1 MKPPRPST
9 PSHRRGGRGGRGG
22 GGGGGAGAG
31 AVGGGMARALFAQ
44 TFDKLT
50 NAPLQLTDLDAGD
63 KVSKASNA
71 CM

>member
-1 MKPPRPST
+1 MTHETAPTVDTEPSA
-9 PSHRRGGRGGRGG
+9 GAAGAAGV
-22 GGGGGAGAG
+22 AGAG

>member
-1 MKPPRPST
+1 MTHETAPTVDTEPSA
-9 PSHRRGGRGGRGG
+9 GAAGA
-22 GGGGGAGAG
+22 AGAG

>member
-1 MKPPRPST
+1 MTHETAPTVDTEPSA
-9 PSHRRGGRGGRGG
+9 GA
-22 GGGGGAGAG
+22 AGAG

>member
-1 MKPPRPST
+1 MTHETAPTVDTEPAA
-9 PSHRRGGRGGRGG
+9 GVAGA
-22 GGGGGAGAG
+22 AGAG